1 MYQKNL
7 LKKEDEMSLTR
18 RRRKKFYFFRSVL
31 YSSFF
36 FSLTFS
42 SSVFLSAMSANLID
56 EKDLRDAAHKLAKN
70 DWVMVGYKNDTT
82 MNLQKTGSGNDHL
95 FSLSQSKAGL
105 GCLLLWR
112 APSVTERVRE

>member
-82 MNLQKTGSGNDHL
+82 MNIQKTGSGNDHH
-95 FSLSQSKAGL
+95 
-105 GCLLLWR
+105 CL
-112 APSVTERVRE
+112 RVKLVWGVCSFGGRLQ